1 VGAVQAVEVAMTPAD
16 FRNATF
22 DSIRAGLNDRRRVVY
37 EAWLAHG
44 PGTTRLVADRAGL
57 DILSFRPRS
66 TELFKLGLLVLAEVQ
81 VVPGNGIYRAA
92 DIGEWEKFKSDKL
105 TGQLELL

>member
-1 VGAVQAVEVAMTPAD
+1 MLTPAD

-22 DSIRAGLNDRRRVVY
+22 DSIRAGLHERRRVVY

-66 TELFKLGLLVLAEVQ
+66 TELFQMGLLTLSTAQ
-81 VVPGNGIYRAA
+81 FSSG
-92 DIGEWEKFKSDKL
+92 
-105 TGQLELL
+105 

>member
-1 VGAVQAVEVAMTPAD
+1 MTPAD

-22 DSIRAGLNDRRRVVY
+22 ESIRAGLHERRRVVY

-66 TELFKLGLLVLAEVQ
+66 TELFQMGLLTLAETQFVA
-81 VVPGNGIYRAA
+81 GNGVYRAA
-92 DIGEWEKFKSDKL
+92 ERCEWEAFRNDKL